1 MKFFLKAKYH
11 VVHKGFLMF
20 TQPFHELISI
30 AIFCENGNA
39 YYGISRAL
47 STYQVT
53 QETSLDIID
62 HLPKRSN
69 VLWRSRVNLAF
80 DIMNFMKF
88 HAGDKTIELLGY
100 QCAVDFS
107 LFKLLIGSLME
118 LPEYCHDIHQDI
130 REIAGDLSTAEFTEN
145 ENFKDFPPL
154 DEATIDEKV
163 QCFHSHKEAPD
174 NPGNTAFEEAI
185 WVGKTYAFLQD
196 YKQEMANNSLNEIPD
211 THGS

>member
-1 MKFFLKAKYH
+1 MKFFVKAKYH

-62 HLPKRSN
+62 HLPKRGN

-88 HAGDKTIELLGY
+88 HAGDKEIELLGY

-107 LFKLLIGSLME
+107 LLKLLIGSLMD
-118 LPEYCHDIHQDI
+118 LPDHCHDIHQ
-130 REIAGDLSTAEFTEN
+130 EIIEVVNDMSSADFADNDQFLQ
-145 ENFKDFPPL
+145 FPPL
-154 DEATIDEKV
+154 EDATITEKV
-163 QCFHSHKEAPD
+163 QCFQSHKKLPD
-174 NPGNTAFEEAI
+174 NTGNTAFEEAI
-185 WVGKTYAFLQD
+185 WIGKTYAFLQE
-196 YKQEMANNSLNEIPD
+196 YKQELANNSLNEIPD
-211 THGS
+211 AHGS